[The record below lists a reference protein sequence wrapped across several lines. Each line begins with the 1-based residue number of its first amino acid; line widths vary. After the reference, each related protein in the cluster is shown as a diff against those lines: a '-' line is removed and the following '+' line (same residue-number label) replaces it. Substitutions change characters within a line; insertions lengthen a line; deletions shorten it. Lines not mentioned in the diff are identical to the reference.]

1 MIRKPRLTHSEQ
13 INSKDKLSFYNSY
26 SFLKKVD
33 KLPIGP
39 EWKCS
44 LIEVTGDQLD
54 DDGNT
59 MSEHLELWYRGPVEC
74 VKELIGNPAF
84 DIFMSYVPEHVYE
97 DEEGKVR
104 VYDEMWTCNWWR
116 DT

>member
-1 MIRKPRLTHSEQ
+1 
-13 INSKDKLSFYNSY
+13 
-26 SFLKKVD
+26 LKKVD
-33 KLPIGP
+33 QLPIGP

-44 LIEVTGDQLD
+44 LIEVTGDQQD

-59 MSEHLELWYRGPVEC
+59 KSEHLELWYRDPVEC

-84 DIFMSYVPEHVYE
+84 KNHMSYVPERVYK

-104 VYDEMWTCNWWR
+104 VYDEMWTGDWWWE
-116 DT
+116 TQV